1 MGYLVAVARTF
12 VQFVLNGNNM
22 TIEIEFTTPPE
33 PGTTEHLE
41 QILRNYFRAKG
52 VRYEDGKIVI

>member
-1 MGYLVAVARTF
+1 MVYLVAVGLTF

-22 TIEIEFTTPPE
+22 TIEIEFTTKHE
-33 PGTTEHLE
+33 PGTPEHLE

-52 VRYEDGKIVI
+52 ITYKDGKIII